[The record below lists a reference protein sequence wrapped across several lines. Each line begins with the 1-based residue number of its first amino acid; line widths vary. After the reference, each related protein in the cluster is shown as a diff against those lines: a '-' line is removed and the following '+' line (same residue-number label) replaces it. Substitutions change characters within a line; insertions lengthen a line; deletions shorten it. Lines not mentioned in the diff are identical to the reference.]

1 MFDLTRKVA
10 LVTGSGRGLGFEIAQ
25 ALAMA
30 GATVLVN
37 GRRSAQVTQ
46 AVEKIRAVG
55 GMAEPLVFNVCTTT
69 NGGISGLHFDP
80 LLDIT
85 A

>member
-30 GATVLVN
+30 GAAVFLAFDEASYITGQVLTVDRVFYPTFSN
-37 GRRSAQVTQ
+37 AT
-46 AVEKIRAVG
+46 AVG
-55 GMAEPLVFNVCTTT
+55 W
-69 NGGISGLHFDP
+69 
-80 LLDIT
+80 
-85 A
+85 